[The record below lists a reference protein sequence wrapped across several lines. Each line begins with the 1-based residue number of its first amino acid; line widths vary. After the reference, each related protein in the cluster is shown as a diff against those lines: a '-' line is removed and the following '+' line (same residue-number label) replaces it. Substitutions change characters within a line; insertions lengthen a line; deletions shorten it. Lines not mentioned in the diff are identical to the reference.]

1 MLNTVN
7 VPKAFEPLFL
17 KAQEY
22 VSKYFEEQHFDP
34 TQGTIEVHG
43 QRYILLR
50 AAAMSVEFFEMVRN
64 LYKEKGDSEAIA
76 VARSLLFDIAH
87 SIGISDARNFH
98 AKMDLNDPIERLS
111 AGPVHFAYAGW
122 AFVDIFPESS
132 PTPDEHFYLIYDHP
146 YSFEAASWV
155 SAGKKVGFPVCVMNA
170 GYSSGWCQESFGVNL
185 VASEILCKAKGDHT
199 CRFIMAT
206 PDKIE
211 GYIEAYLRKQPDIAC
226 NVKHYE
232 IPGFFQRKRM
242 EDELREREEQYRS
255 IFESATDAFFI
266 VHMDGSVVEANP
278 AGLSMF
284 GYTHNEMITLNV
296 QDMICSNGFN
306 VFEQLKQ
313 VTVGKKDTFYT
324 DAIGI
329 PKEGPTFDVEM
340 RGSSFRY
347 QRQQHLL
354 VIMHDIT
361 KRKQSEAELQR
372 ARDAAEA
379 ANKAKSTFLAN
390 MSHELRTPLNAIIG
404 YSEMLQ
410 EEVEEMG
417 LDDIAPDLQKIHMAG
432 KHLFSLINNIL
443 DLSKI
448 EAGKM
453 DLNLENF
460 NVVTLID
467 EVVVTIMPLV
477 QKNKNRLV
485 THYADNVDVMYS
497 DSTKIRQVLLNL
509 LSNASKFTTRG
520 TITLTISKATDI
532 EAWLPTTCSPTPSAY
547 TDTTRKYATAS
558 ATNSDTSPEWYIFQ
572 VTDTGIGITPEQVE
586 KLFQAFTQADSSTTR
601 KYGGTGL
608 GLVISRH
615 FCCMMGGDI
624 AVASEYGNG
633 TTCTIYLPTRV
644 PEPKP
649 DSLATPAQPTDT
661 SGKSRTALIIDDD
674 PSAIDLVQRFM
685 VHEGFHVESAL
696 SGQEGIEKA
705 HEIEPDVIILDVL
718 MPGMDG
724 WMVLSKL
731 KATPEL
737 ASIPVIITTMI
748 DNNKELGFALGATD
762 YLPKPIDRSRLGD
775 ILQTFKGTETDGVV
789 LLVEDDPTTREMMHK
804 ILEKDGWAVYEAENG
819 RIGLERVGVVHPDI
833 ILLDLMMPEVD
844 GFEFVARL
852 RQHEAWQSIPVV
864 VLTAKDI
871 TREDQMLLNS
881 HVEKIIQK
889 GSTQLKDVIGQIQDI
904 MHHRLS

>member
-1 MLNTVN
+1 MLNTVS
-7 VPKAFEPLFL
+7 VPEAFEPLFL

-34 TQGTIEVHG
+34 TQGTIEIHG

-64 LYKEKGDSEAIA
+64 LYKDKGDSEAIA

-98 AKMDLNDPIERLS
+98 TKMDLNDPIERLS

-155 SAGKKVGFPVCVMNA
+155 SAGKQVDFPVCVMNA
-170 GYSSGWCQESFGVNL
+170 GYSSGWCQESFGINL

-199 CRFIMAT
+199 CRFIMAP

-211 GYIEAYLRKQPDIAC
+211 HYIEDYLRKEPNLADNI
-226 NVKHYE
+226 KHYE
-232 IPGFFQRKRM
+232 IPGFFQRKKM

-255 IFESATDAFFI
+255 IFESASDAFFI
-266 VHMDGSVVEANP
+266 VRMDGSIVEANP
-278 AGLSMF
+278 AALHMF
-284 GYTHNEMITLNV
+284 GYTNDEMVARKL
-296 QDMICSNGFN
+296 QDMLGSNGFKM
-306 VFEQLKQ
+306 FDQLKQ
-313 VTVGKKDTFYT
+313 VTNGGKSNFYT

-329 PKEGPTFDVEM
+329 TKGGPTFDVEM
-340 RGSSFRY
+340 RGSAFRY

-361 KRKQSEAELQR
+361 ERKQTETELQR

-417 LDDIAPDLQKIHMAG
+417 LDDIAPDLQKIYMAG

-467 EVVVTIMPLV
+467 EVVMTIMPLV
-477 QKNKNRLV
+477 QKNDNRLV
-485 THYADNVDVMYS
+485 THYADDVDIMYS
-497 DSTKIRQVLLNL
+497 DITKIRQVLLNL

-520 TITLTISKATDI
+520 TITLTISKASSI
-532 EAWLPTTCSPTPSAY
+532 EAWKSTTCSPTPPAY
-547 TDTTRKYATAS
+547 AETTRGYATVS
-558 ATNSDTSPEWYIFQ
+558 AADSDTKPEWYIFQ
-572 VTDTGIGITPEQVE
+572 VTDTGIGMTPEQVE

-624 AVASEYGNG
+624 AVASEYGSG
-633 TTCTIYLPTRV
+633 TTFTMYLPMRV

-649 DSLATPAQPTDT
+649 AHT
-661 SGKSRTALIIDDD
+661 SMPDQHTEAPGKAKVALIIDDD
-674 PSAIDLVQRFM
+674 PSAIELVQRFM
-685 VHEGFHVESAL
+685 LHEGFHVESAL
-696 SGQEGIEKA
+696 NGQEGIEKA
-705 HEIEPDVIILDVL
+705 YEVEPDVIILDVL

-731 KATPEL
+731 KSIPEL
-737 ASIPVIITTMI
+737 ASIPVIITTMV
-748 DNNKELGFALGATD
+748 DNNKELGFALGASD

-775 ILQTFKGTETDGVV
+775 ILQKFKGSETDGAA
-789 LLVEDDPTTREMMHK
+789 LLVEDDPTTREMMRK
-804 ILEKDGWAVYEAENG
+804 ILEKDGWSVYEAENG
-819 RIGLERVGVVHPDI
+819 RIGLERVGVVHPDV

-852 RQHEAWQSIPVV
+852 RQNEAWQSIPVV

-904 MHHRLS
+904 VRHRLS